1 MKNQH
6 QKGPVDSAASHIDAF
21 RRAGSNVTKDQGRR
35 ANLGRAPVKKESSDE
50 KSAERS

>member
-1 MKNQH
+1 MKNQN

-21 RRAGSNVTKDQGRR
+21 RRASANVTKDQGRR
-35 ANLGRAPVKKESSDE
+35 SNVARSSDKRDSSDE